1 MYADPLIEAQET
13 FVSLGWKYALAPVE
27 SGQAGLYTLWNADGE
42 LVAENI
48 QERILIGI
56 AEQL

>member
-13 FVSLGWKYALAPVE
+13 LRSLGWKYALAPVD
-27 SGQAGLYTLWNADGE
+27 SGKAGLYTLWNADGE

-48 QERILIGI
+48 QERILIGV